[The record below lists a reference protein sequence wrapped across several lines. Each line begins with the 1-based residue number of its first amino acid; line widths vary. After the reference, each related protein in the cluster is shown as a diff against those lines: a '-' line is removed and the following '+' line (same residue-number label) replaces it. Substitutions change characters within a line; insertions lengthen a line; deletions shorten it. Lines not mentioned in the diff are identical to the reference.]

1 MSDGNSWGRVLTPI
15 KILVSV
21 GSNEFMA
28 VERDTDE
35 EDAELGNG
43 DTLAERLEKVDI
55 ESDETC
61 STEEMRKRLDL

>member
-15 KILVSV
+15 KIPVSV
-21 GSNEFMA
+21 GSNESMT
-28 VERDTDE
+28 VEHDTDE

-61 STEEMRKRLDL
+61 STEEMRKRLGL

>member
-1 MSDGNSWGRVLTPI
+1 M
-15 KILVSV
+15 SV
-21 GSNEFMA
+21 GSNESMA
-28 VERDTDE
+28 VEHDTDE

-61 STEEMRKRLDL
+61 STEEMRKRLGL

>member
-1 MSDGNSWGRVLTPI
+1 
-15 KILVSV
+15 
-21 GSNEFMA
+21 MA
-28 VERDTDE
+28 VEHDTDG

-43 DTLAERLEKVDI
+43 DTLAERLEKVNI

>member
-1 MSDGNSWGRVLTPI
+1 
-15 KILVSV
+15 
-21 GSNEFMA
+21 MA
-28 VERDTDE
+28 VEHDTDG

-61 STEEMRKRLDL
+61 STEELRQRLDL

>member
-1 MSDGNSWGRVLTPI
+1 
-15 KILVSV
+15 
-21 GSNEFMA
+21 MA
-28 VERDTDE
+28 VEHDTDE

-61 STEEMRKRLDL
+61 STEEMRKRLGL

>member
-1 MSDGNSWGRVLTPI
+1 M
-15 KILVSV
+15 

-61 STEEMRKRLDL
+61 STEEMRKRLGL

>member
-1 MSDGNSWGRVLTPI
+1 
-15 KILVSV
+15 
-21 GSNEFMA
+21 MA
-28 VERDTDE
+28 VEYDTDE

-61 STEEMRKRLDL
+61 STEEMRKRLGL